1 MAVDN
6 LPNLVYVAMFAP
18 RHIFDAAVF
27 GNFGYKWHCCNSTN
41 AAKDALPLVYKFYAE
56 CSTRGIILESTN
68 VDPVGSLVIFLARDS
83 LHVTFA
89 CSECFYMDWLGFVW
103 YRWLQAC
110 KILKNVNVFG
120 SLCRSTH

>member
-1 MAVDN
+1 MAVDD
-6 LPNLVYVAMFAP
+6 LPNLVYVAMFVAW
-18 RHIFDAAVF
+18 HFLYVAVF
-27 GNFGYKWHCCNSTN
+27 GNFGYQWHCCDSTN

-68 VDPVGSLVIFLARDS
+68 VDPVSSLVIFLARDS
-83 LHVTFA
+83 HHVTFA
-89 CSECFYMDWLGFVW
+89 CSEYFHLDWLGFVW
-103 YRWLQAC
+103 CCWLQAC